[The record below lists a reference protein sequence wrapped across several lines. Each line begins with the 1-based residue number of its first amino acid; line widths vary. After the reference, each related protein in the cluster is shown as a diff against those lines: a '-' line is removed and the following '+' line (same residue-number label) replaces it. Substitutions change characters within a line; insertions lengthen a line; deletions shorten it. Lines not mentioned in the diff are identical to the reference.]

1 MPGCNPSFRSDK
13 KLDANKI
20 RLLVFFI
27 TSKPVATGDRVQA
40 TPAHKIELAG
50 LRQADA
56 DIHEP
61 VLSLSKGMSPPSRG
75 V

>member
-1 MPGCNPSFRSDK
+1 MIRDII
-13 KLDANKI
+13 KLDVNKI
-20 RLLVFFI
+20 WMLVFFI

-61 VLSLSKGMSPPSRG
+61 VLSPVEGHVSSSQGD
-75 V
+75 

>member
-1 MPGCNPSFRSDK
+1 MPGCNPAFRPDK

-40 TPAHKIELAG
+40 TPTHEIELTG

-56 DIHEP
+56 DIHG
-61 VLSLSKGMSPPSRG
+61 KFPPSRG